1 MKKVNV
7 LNKELFD
14 ILSDSNIT
22 CAEFAQVIED
32 VLNTEHY
39 VWLKDKKLIYD
50 KFIPITNIDVEV
62 GNIYIGVPVVK
73 MLDVYYIDLSGGY
86 CVFDE
91 TAKCNFSDI
100 QEYAFHSDGAI
111 SSAMVSAMN
120 VLIAKLQGK
129 TIITYGRLIKD

>member
-1 MKKVNV
+1 MKTVNV

-22 CAEFAQVIED
+22 CAEFAQAIKD

-39 VWLKDKKLIYD
+39 VCLKNEKLIYD

-62 GNIYIGVPVVK
+62 GNIYIGVPVYK

-91 TAKCNFSDI
+91 TVKCNFDDI
-100 QEYAFHSDGAI
+100 EKYAFHSYEAI
-111 SSAMVSAMN
+111 SPAMVLAID
-120 VLIAKLQGK
+120 VLIEKLQGK
-129 TIITYGRLIKD
+129 TVTTYGRLIKD